1 MDSTGKHLTK
11 TGINVFSVKKGCGMV
26 KGKVKGKGRGRM
38 GIRTENR
45 RLNMTK
51 VQCMDGWVEMP

>member
-1 MDSTGKHLTK
+1 MG
-11 TGINVFSVKKGCGMV
+11 
-26 KGKVKGKGRGRM
+26 KGKGKGKGRGRM

-51 VQCMDGWVEMP
+51 VQCMDGWVEMPWQNLTL

>member
-1 MDSTGKHLTK
+1 
-11 TGINVFSVKKGCGMV
+11 
-26 KGKVKGKGRGRM
+26 M

-51 VQCMDGWVEMP
+51 VQCMDGWVEMPWQNLTL